1 MDKSVL
7 WRQVKGILDNL
18 SAGLKRLEK
27 KIETAGGG
35 ADWNAN
41 EGEPGHILNKPFGD
55 KTVVTVFPETTIPF
69 NEDASG
75 WVTNVPVTIPP
86 EGTECTVTIN
96 GTAHEAALKMLSLEG
111 LSAPVLGNASVLGGE
126 DTGET
131 FFIMMVPPE
140 KSEMAGGMTMQM
152 VLFDGSTDAA
162 TVSIEAVSVKKIAYE
177 FMPDGYPRIET
188 SSGVILPETAIIRT
202 GLMDGASEPLKG
214 DIVVGKTYTVNISGT
229 EYQTEAKN
237 AYFAEQNV
245 TLTCLGNLGIFE
257 LGADTGEPFIAWV
270 VTPEIADL
278 YENATIVIAGGAISG
293 GGHTISISGEMEAI
307 KEMDARFIKSAL
319 SNCVSITEAPG
330 AEPELLSLPVRYST
344 DGKNFFWVPMSFKHV
359 MAWNLGDY
367 MHDGA
372 IIYCK
377 NSEDWIATGSTFV
390 TVNNNAVDG
399 IVLDSSTSG
408 SQKRFR
414 ITVDDSGKISAA
426 EYTAG

>member
-237 AYFAEQNV
+237 AYFAVHWHGHWPLHHAPHPRSTPRRSPHRHGVPQLSRSFRCRNRHRSPFQFPLIRQIPPLFHT
-245 TLTCLGNLGIFE
+245 TLRF
-257 LGADTGEPFIAWV
+257 
-270 VTPEIADL
+270 
-278 YENATIVIAGGAISG
+278 
-293 GGHTISISGEMEAI
+293 
-307 KEMDARFIKSAL
+307 AR
-319 SNCVSITEAPG
+319 
-330 AEPELLSLPVRYST
+330 
-344 DGKNFFWVPMSFKHV
+344 D
-359 MAWNLGDY
+359 
-367 MHDGA
+367 
-372 IIYCK
+372 
-377 NSEDWIATGSTFV
+377 
-390 TVNNNAVDG
+390 
-399 IVLDSSTSG
+399 
-408 SQKRFR
+408 
-414 ITVDDSGKISAA
+414 
-426 EYTAG
+426 